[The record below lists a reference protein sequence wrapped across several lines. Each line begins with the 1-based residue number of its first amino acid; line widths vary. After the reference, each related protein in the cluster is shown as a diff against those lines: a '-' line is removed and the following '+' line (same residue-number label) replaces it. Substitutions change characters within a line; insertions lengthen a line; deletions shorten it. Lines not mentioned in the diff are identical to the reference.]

1 MFRLRKKQPEK
12 TYTGEQWVVTGRG
25 LDRGYDWEAKQMLG
39 GEAREVDLS
48 WFAGFLSGVSL
59 ARDENVLA
67 TRSFEEALAWLDALC
82 RANPNDQICHSAQ
95 RVVAKLIWPEA
106 DIPIPAS

>member
-1 MFRLRKKQPEK
+1 MFGSRKKQREK
-12 TYTGEQWVVTGRG
+12 TYTGEQWFVTGRG
-25 LDRGYDWEAKQMLG
+25 LDRGYDWDCKQMLG
-39 GEAREVDLS
+39 GEARETDLS

-67 TRSFEEALAWLDALC
+67 RHTFEEAVEWLDALC

-95 RVVAKLIWPEA
+95 KVVTKLIWPEA
-106 DIPIPAS
+106 DIPIPSL